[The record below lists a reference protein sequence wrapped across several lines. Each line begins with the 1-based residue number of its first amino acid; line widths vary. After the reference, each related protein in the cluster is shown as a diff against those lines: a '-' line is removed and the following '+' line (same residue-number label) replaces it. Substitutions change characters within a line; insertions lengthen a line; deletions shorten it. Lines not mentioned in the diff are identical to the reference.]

1 MNILEAVKVKGNNK
15 RMGVFLMEKDGNK
28 FFIVQTKTLID
39 RKKRHILTTN
49 NDYSVE
55 TFAVLT
61 DIFRMIME
69 EPNIKNK
76 HILKEL
82 NNLNKFNLVTS
93 F

>member
-1 MNILEAVKVKGNNK
+1 MNTLEAVKVKGNNK
-15 RMGVFLMEKDGNK
+15 RMGVFLMENDGNK

-61 DIFRMIME
+61 DVFQMIME
-69 EPNIKNK
+69 DPNVKNK

-82 NNLNKFNLVTS
+82 DKLNKFDLITS